1 MVLFA
6 CLELFLHSLPLNDLF
21 LQFLVRDRE
30 RLQKALRLLGLFKGR
45 DVRKSGTSRESVGVL
60 GRHRQVAQ
68 GVKQGDSSDFR
79 VPEPPRQIGYESR
92 APVHRLD
99 HAA

>member
-1 MVLFA
+1 MF
-6 CLELFLHSLPLNDLF
+6 
-21 LQFLVRDRE
+21 
-30 RLQKALRLLGLFKGR
+30 
-45 DVRKSGTSRESVGVL
+45 GTSRESVGVL

-92 APVHRLD
+92 ARVGIHHRRVSGHQEMAFLPREALAGARPD
-99 HAA
+99 RGRGALCHRDRPPHRRASRPAPRA